1 MTQRILKVFV
11 VAGLAVFGARAQAQA
26 TPTPTETQAQANR
39 KAMTQPAKQN
49 KATQN
54 GAPNAAKN
62 AQPVGDAEI
71 VARAIAAKDAPS
83 NPVRDAISKAIQQAF
98 DEIPRKNPPPAAGS
112 NAAGAKAIAA
122 QNVEESIPKPGS
134 QVNPAGT
141 ANSAATGTANVAQDV
156 TQNATT
162 AAAGTM
168 PNAAG
173 NVNPRERAANPTK
186 TPRANAVP
194 PEFQPAITALHS
206 AQSSLLTAGLKWGG
220 HKQKA
225 SNFINQALKAC
236 GQPIIPL
243 KEADAP
249 AAEQSADMQAGSTQL
264 TNAISVFTGATDT
277 WGGCRDQAVSL
288 MNQALTEIQAGI
300 DFAKNAGTF

>member
-11 VAGLAVFGARAQAQA
+11 VAGLAVFGARAQAPV
-26 TPTPTETQAQANR
+26 TPTPAEKQAQANR
-39 KAMTQPAKQN
+39 RATTQAAKQS

-54 GAPNAAKN
+54 GALNAAKN
-62 AQPVGDAEI
+62 AQPIGDVEI
-71 VARAIAAKDAPS
+71 VARPIAAKDAPS
-83 NPVRDAISKAIQQAF
+83 NPVRDAIRKSIQQAF
-98 DEIPRKNPPPAAGS
+98 DEIPRKNPPPTAGS
-112 NAAGAKAIAA
+112 NAAGAK
-122 QNVEESIPKPGS
+122 
-134 QVNPAGT
+134 VNPAV
-141 ANSAATGTANVAQDV
+141 TGTANVAQDV

-173 NVNPRERAANPTK
+173 NVNPREQRATNPTK

-249 AAEQSADMQAGSTQL
+249 AAEQSAAMQAGSTQL

-277 WGGCRDQAVSL
+277 WGGCRDQAVNL
-288 MNQALTEIQAGI
+288 MNQALSEIQVGI